1 MILSGNL
8 ITYVHPVPT
17 RLFNDEEKK
26 SYIEIKDKLII
37 LQTFIIAI
45 RWEVYLD
52 LMLMESTMKLR
63 FDSVL

>member
-17 RLFNDEEKK
+17 RRFNEKEKK
-26 SYIEIKDKLII
+26 SYIEIKDKLTI